1 MVGAPMP
8 EDRLPRSPVRES
20 LVSIVTPSLNQARY
34 LPDALASVRK
44 QQWPHEHIVVD
55 GGSDD
60 GSVEILR
67 HGSGRVRCVVEQDEG
82 QSNALNKGLAMARG
96 TVVGWLNSDDFYLP
110 GAFEAVADY
119 LAANPHVD
127 VAYGDAVVVDDEGR
141 VIRGLQQHGFDERVL
156 LYYGCFIPSTS
167 AFFRGNLIDNGLL
180 HLDETL
186 HLAMDLE
193 LFLRLAR
200 HGVRFGHMRRD
211 LAAFRW
217 HEAAKTLTDSRGG
230 LQEKRQIQRQYGAL
244 GLDGPAEKVL
254 HWYFQTVHGVRKLM
268 TGAYWRELR
277 WHSARGRSLLPQQ
290 SHREVIPP
298 PP

>member
-1 MVGAPMP
+1 MIGALMP
-8 EDRLPRSPVRES
+8 EDRLPRCPVRES

-55 GGSDD
+55 GGSND
-60 GSVEILR
+60 GSVEILLQ
-67 HGSGRVRCVVEQDEG
+67 SNSRVRCVVEQDEG
-82 QSNALNKGLAMARG
+82 QSDALNKGLRMARG
-96 TVVGWLNSDDFYLP
+96 AVVGWLNSDDFYLP
-110 GAFEAVADY
+110 GAFEAVAAY
-119 LAANPHVD
+119 FAANPHVD

-167 AFFRGNLIDNGLL
+167 TFFRAKLIDNGLL

-217 HEAAKTLTDSRGG
+217 HEAAKTLTNPLRGE
-230 LQEKRQIQRQYGAL
+230 QEKRRIQRRYGAF
-244 GLDGPAEKVL
+244 GLDGRAEKVL
-254 HWYFQTVHGVRKLM
+254 YRYFQTSHQGRKLFS
-268 TGAYWRELR
+268 GAYLRQLR
-277 WHSARGRSLLPQQ
+277 WHLARGRSL
-290 SHREVIPP
+290 R
-298 PP
+298 